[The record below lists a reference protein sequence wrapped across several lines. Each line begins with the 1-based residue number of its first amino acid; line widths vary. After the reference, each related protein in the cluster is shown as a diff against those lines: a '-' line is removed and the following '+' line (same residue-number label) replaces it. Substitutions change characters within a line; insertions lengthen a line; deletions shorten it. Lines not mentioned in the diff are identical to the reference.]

1 MKIQGQES
9 IRTLKLC
16 PLEVNTQFQSTEEQ
30 AQLYSIQ
37 NLQLDFLN

>member
-9 IRTLKLC
+9 IRTLKHY
-16 PLEVNTQFQSTEEQ
+16 PLEANTQFQSTEEQ
-30 AQLYSIQ
+30 AQFYSIQ